1 MIIAIWRNPWS
12 LSVAGKRSSSSFTFF
27 LRYYKDVVN
36 LLFWVL
42 CACLATQNQS
52 DTINLQKTFV
62 FICRQKINFT
72 TMLFWRY
79 CKDIQTSYYGYFEH
93 TWLHT
98 PKMIVST
105 CRRLWC
111 LSACQKYTSSIV
123 FFLRYYILKN
133 AAIWL
138 ADSILAHNSRARILP
153 DVALLV
159 ISTTILV
166 SISGYFQEK
175 LMTKFFKEPN
185 KPYLGAI
192 LGPFCSNLSKNE
204 FSSKKGLSQ
213 FLDIPIIYH
222 CTYN

>member
-1 MIIAIWRNPWS
+1 MLWI
-12 LSVAGKRSSSSFTFF
+12 F
-27 LRYYKDVVN
+27 
-36 LLFWVL
+36 

-62 FICRQKINFT
+62 FICRQNINFT

-105 CRRLWC
+105 CRRLRC
-111 LSACQKYTSSIV
+111 LSVCQKQTSSIA
-123 FFLRYYILKN
+123 FSLRYYILKN

-153 DVALLV
+153 DVALLM
-159 ISTTILV
+159 ISTRILV
-166 SISGYFQEK
+166 SISDYFQEK
-175 LMTKFFKEPN
+175 RMTKFFKES
-185 KPYLGAI
+185 I
-192 LGPFCSNLSKNE
+192 LGPFCPNLGRNE
-204 FSSKKGLSQ
+204 FSWKKGLKKVS
-213 FLDIPIIYH
+213 F
-222 CTYN
+222 